1 MSLNIR
7 PLSLNTLMRYI
18 FALLL
23 LFAFVG
29 SAVAQNEQSPI
40 TEKPFA
46 YKDWTLK
53 NLRGGGET
61 NLREF
66 ARGKKL
72 VVVVYW
78 APWCPNWK
86 NDLAFVQSLHD
97 KYSAAG
103 LAIIGVGEYDP
114 VGKMKD
120 HLERYKLTFPSVYE
134 SDHQSARLTTVHY
147 AQRTEADDRRKWG
160 TPWYIFLDPATLKP
174 AGEFLTEKTT
184 VVNGELIKPE
194 AEKYIR
200 GKLGLDSATSSI
212 VVKANSIEACEPEK
226 NVAELKKP

>member
-1 MSLNIR
+1 
-7 PLSLNTLMRYI
+7 MRYLS
-18 FALLL
+18 ALFL
-23 LFAFVG
+23 LFAFAG
-29 SAVAQNEQSPI
+29 SATAQNEQTPI
-40 TEKPFA
+40 AEKPFA

-78 APWCPNWK
+78 APWCPNWR
-86 NDLAFVQSLHD
+86 NDLAFVQSLHE

-103 LAIIGVGEYDP
+103 LAVIGVGGYDP
-114 VGKMKD
+114 VDRMKKHWD
-120 HLERYKLTFPSVYE
+120 QYKLTFPSVYE
-134 SDHQSARLTTVHY
+134 SDSQASRLTSVHY
-147 AQRTEADDRRKWG
+147 FQRTEAGDRRKWG
-160 TPWYIFLDPATLKP
+160 TPWYIFLDTETLKP

-184 VVNGELIKPE
+184 VVNGELIKPD

-200 GKLGLDSATSSI
+200 GKLGLDNSASTI
-212 VVKANSIEACEPEK
+212 TVKPSAIEACEPGK